1 MNRQVKTHKIKET
14 STKDHTI
21 KFNKKMLLLAN
32 EKVKSLGKMNVR
44 LQNITK
50 QFPGGVI
57 ANQDVTCEAKTGEI
71 HAILGENG
79 AGKTTLMKILAGFY
93 TPNTGQI
100 KIDGQEMVFH
110 SPKDAKLAG
119 IGMVHQHFSLVPAL
133 TVGENLALG
142 SPNTSWVLKPKQWKQ
157 HLMDSAEHLGFD
169 IRPDV
174 NVSQLSMG
182 ERQRVEIF
190 RLLLEGASVLVLD
203 EPTSILAPKEA
214 ERLFVHLREFAE
226 SGHTVFLVTHKIDH
240 VKAIADKV
248 TVLRRGQVVATRE
261 TNELNETDL
270 AELMVG
276 RPFEIGAPDRLKKN
290 DVSKNECALEV
301 QNLTVPPI
309 SCPAGLT
316 DASFKIQDG
325 EILGVAGISSNGQDE
340 LVAALTGITQFEG
353 EIHQPQTQDHRIGY
367 IPGDRRGVGVA
378 LPLTVE
384 ENLNLRDFRQDGFSF
399 GPLMNKPRL
408 ESEARRKIER
418 FGIQPADPN
427 VKTSTLSGG
436 NIQKILLARELAN
449 QPDLIIAVNP
459 TAGLDIATVDFV
471 HREITQQADAGAAV
485 LLVSEDLDELL
496 VLCDRITVLFEGHI
510 VGTFDATLEVRN
522 SIGFAMSGI
531 DTFHKQEVQRE
542 QSKPVMEFSECNRV
556 IG

>member
-1 MNRQVKTHKIKET
+1 MNP
-14 STKDHTI
+14 
-21 KFNKKMLLLAN
+21 
-32 EKVKSLGKMNVR
+32 VKSQTIIRETPRESQTMEFKGMELPDVKKTVISMSEMSVR
-44 LQNITK
+44 LLNITK

-57 ANQDVTCEAKTGEI
+57 ANQGITCEAKAGEI

-79 AGKTTLMKILAGFY
+79 AGKTTLMKILAGFH
-93 TPNTGQI
+93 TPNTGRI
-100 KIDGQEMVFH
+100 EIDGQEMIFH

-142 SPNTSWVLKPKQWKQ
+142 SSNTPWVLKSKQWNQ

-190 RLLLEGASVLVLD
+190 RLLLEGAKVLVLD

-214 ERLFVHLREFAE
+214 ERLFGHLQEFAE

-240 VKAIADKV
+240 VKAIADRV
-248 TVLRRGQVVATRE
+248 TVLRRGEVVATRE
-261 TNELNETDL
+261 TKELNETDL

-276 RPFEIGAPDRLKKN
+276 RPFEIGAPDRPKKN

-301 QNLTVPPI
+301 RNLTVAPI
-309 SCPAGLT
+309 ACPAGLT
-316 DASFKIQDG
+316 NASFKVRAG

-340 LVAALTGITQFEG
+340 LVAALTGTTQFDG
-353 EIHQPQTQDHRIGY
+353 DIHHPQTQDHRIGF
-367 IPGDRRGVGVA
+367 IPGDRQGVGVA
-378 LPLTVE
+378 LSLTVE
-384 ENLNLRDFRQDGFSF
+384 ENLNLRDFRRDGFSF
-399 GPLMNKPRL
+399 GPLINKAQL
-408 ESEARRKIER
+408 ESEARKKIER

-449 QPDLIIAVNP
+449 HPHLIIAVNP

-496 VLCDRITVLFEGHI
+496 VLCDRILVLFNGNI
-510 VGTFDATLEVRN
+510 AGTFDAAQEVRN
-522 SIGFAMSGI
+522 SIGLAMSGI
-531 DTFHKQEVQRE
+531 GTSHKQEVPQGH
-542 QSKPVMEFSECNRV
+542 SKLVMEFQNATE
-556 IG
+556 

>member
-1 MNRQVKTHKIKET
+1 MNR
-14 STKDHTI
+14 
-21 KFNKKMLLLAN
+21 
-32 EKVKSLGKMNVR
+32 VKSQTVIRETPREFHVMESKGKELPHVKKTVVSISEMSVR
-44 LQNITK
+44 LLNITK
-50 QFPGGVI
+50 QFSGGVI
-57 ANQDVTCEAKTGEI
+57 ANQGITCEAKAGEI

-93 TPNTGQI
+93 TPNTGRI
-100 KIDGQEMVFH
+100 EIDGQEMVFH

-142 SPNTSWVLKPKQWKQ
+142 SSNTPWVLKSKQWNQ

-169 IRPDV
+169 IRPDM

-190 RLLLEGASVLVLD
+190 RLLLEGAKVLVLD

-214 ERLFVHLREFAE
+214 ERLFGHLQEFAE
-226 SGHTVFLVTHKIDH
+226 SGHTIFLVTHKIDH
-240 VKAIADKV
+240 VKAIADRV

-261 TNELNETDL
+261 TNELSETDL
-270 AELMVG
+270 AEFMVG
-276 RPFEIGAPDRLKKN
+276 RPFEIGTPDRPKKN
-290 DVSKNECALEV
+290 EVSKNECALEV
-301 QNLTVPPI
+301 RNLTVDPI

-316 DASFKIQDG
+316 DASFKIRVG

-340 LVAALTGITQFEG
+340 LVAALTGTTQFDG
-353 EIHQPQTQDHRIGY
+353 DIHLPQTQGHRIGY
-367 IPGDRRGVGVA
+367 IPGDRQGVGVA
-378 LPLTVE
+378 LSLTVE
-384 ENLNLRDFRQDGFSF
+384 ENLNLRDFRRDDFSF
-399 GPLMNKPRL
+399 GPLMNKLQL
-408 ESEARRKIER
+408 ESEARKKIGR
-418 FGIQPADPN
+418 FGIQPTDPN

-449 QPDLIIAVNP
+449 HPDLIIAVNP

-471 HREITQQADAGAAV
+471 HREITQQADAGASV

-496 VLCDRITVLFEGHI
+496 ALCDRIAVLFEGHI
-510 VGTFDATLEVRN
+510 VGTFDAALDVRN
-522 SIGFAMSGI
+522 SIGLAMSGI
-531 DTFHKQEVQRE
+531 DEFHKRE
-542 QSKPVMEFSECNRV
+542 APQGQSKLVMEFQNATE
-556 IG
+556 

>member
-1 MNRQVKTHKIKET
+1 MNREVKTHKKINET

-21 KFNKKMLLLAN
+21 KFNEKMLPLAN
-32 EKVKSLGKMNVR
+32 EKVKSLGKVNVR

-100 KIDGQEMVFH
+100 EIDGQEMVFH

-142 SPNTSWVLKPKQWKQ
+142 SPDTPFFLKPKQWNQ
-157 HLMDSAEHLGFD
+157 HLVESAEAFGFD
-169 IRPDV
+169 IRPNV
-174 NVSQLSMG
+174 PVSQLSMG

-190 RLLLEGASVLVLD
+190 RMLMEGAQILILD

-214 ERLFVHLREFAE
+214 ERLFAHLHEFAQ
-226 SGHTVFLVTHKIDH
+226 SGHTIFLVTHKIDH
-240 VKAIADKV
+240 VKATADRV
-248 TVLRRGQVVATRE
+248 TVLRRGQVVATQE
-261 TNELNETDL
+261 AAGLSEADL

-276 RPFEIGAPDRLKKN
+276 RSFEMNAPDRLKGS
-290 DVSKNECALEV
+290 DLSENELVLNV
-301 QNLTVPPI
+301 QDLTVPPI
-309 SCPAGLT
+309 SCPFGLT
-316 DASFKIQDG
+316 NVSFKLRQG

-340 LVAALTGITQFEG
+340 LVAALTGTTQFEG
-353 EIHQPQTQDHRIGY
+353 KIHQPQTQDHRIGY

-378 LPLTVE
+378 LPLTME

-485 LLVSEDLDELL
+485 LLVSEDLDELI
-496 VLCDRITVLFEGHI
+496 VLCDRIAVLFEGHI
-510 VGTFDATLEVRN
+510 VGSFDAALEVRN
-522 SIGFAMSGI
+522 SIGLAMSGI

-542 QSKPVMEFSECNRV
+542 QSNPVMEFSECN
-556 IG
+556 

>member
-1 MNRQVKTHKIKET
+1 MNR
-14 STKDHTI
+14 
-21 KFNKKMLLLAN
+21 
-32 EKVKSLGKMNVR
+32 VKSQTVIRETPREFHVMESNGKELPHVKKTVISISEMSVR
-44 LQNITK
+44 LLNITK

-57 ANQDVTCEAKTGEI
+57 ANQGITCEAKAGEI

-93 TPNTGQI
+93 TPNTGRI
-100 KIDGQEMVFH
+100 EIDGQEMVFH

-142 SPNTSWVLKPKQWKQ
+142 SSNTPWVLKSKQWNQ

-190 RLLLEGASVLVLD
+190 RLLLEGAKVLVLD

-214 ERLFVHLREFAE
+214 ERLFGHLREFAE

-261 TNELNETDL
+261 TNKLNETDL

-276 RPFEIGAPDRLKKN
+276 RPFEISAPDRPKKN

-301 QNLTVPPI
+301 RNLTVNSI

-316 DASFKIQDG
+316 DASFKIRVG

-340 LVAALTGITQFEG
+340 LVAALTGTTQFDG
-353 EIHQPQTQDHRIGY
+353 DIHLPQTQDHRIGY
-367 IPGDRRGVGVA
+367 IPGDRQGVGVA
-378 LPLTVE
+378 LSLTVE
-384 ENLNLRDFRQDGFSF
+384 ENLNLRDFRRDDFSF
-399 GPLMNKPRL
+399 GPLMNKLQL
-408 ESEARRKIER
+408 ESEARKKIER
-418 FGIQPADPN
+418 FGIQPTDPN

-449 QPDLIIAVNP
+449 HPDLIIAVNP

-496 VLCDRITVLFEGHI
+496 ALCDRIAVLFEGHI
-510 VGTFDATLEVRN
+510 VGTFDAALDVRN
-522 SIGFAMSGI
+522 SIGLAMSGI
-531 DTFHKQEVQRE
+531 GEFHTRE
-542 QSKPVMEFSECNRV
+542 ALQ
-556 IG
+556 G

>member
-1 MNRQVKTHKIKET
+1 MNRVKPQIIIKET
-14 STKDHTI
+14 PRESHAMEFSGKELPDV
-21 KFNKKMLLLAN
+21 KKTVISISEM
-32 EKVKSLGKMNVR
+32 SVR
-44 LQNITK
+44 LLNVTK

-57 ANQDVTCEAKTGEI
+57 ANQGITCEAKAGEI

-93 TPNTGQI
+93 TPDTGRI
-100 KIDGQEMVFH
+100 EIDGQEMIFH

-133 TVGENLALG
+133 TVGDNLALG
-142 SPNTSWVLKPKQWKQ
+142 SSDTPWFLKPKQWNQ
-157 HLMDSAEHLGFD
+157 HLMESAEGLGFD

-190 RLLLEGASVLVLD
+190 RLLLEGARILVLD

-214 ERLFVHLREFAE
+214 ERLFVHLREFTE

-240 VKAIADKV
+240 VKAIADRV
-248 TVLRRGQVVATRE
+248 TVLRRGQVVATQE
-261 TNELNETDL
+261 AAELSEADL

-276 RPFEIGAPDRLKKN
+276 RPFEIGVPNRPKKN
-290 DVSKNECALEV
+290 DMSKSKLALEV
-301 QNLTVPPI
+301 RNLAVDPI

-316 DASFKIQDG
+316 DASFKVRSG

-340 LVAALTGITQFEG
+340 LVAALTGTTQFDG
-353 EIHQPQTQDHRIGY
+353 EIRLPQTQDHRIGF

-378 LPLTVE
+378 MPLTVE
-384 ENLNLRDFRQDGFSF
+384 ENLNLRNFQQEGFSF
-399 GPLMNKPRL
+399 GPLMNKSQL
-408 ESEARRKIER
+408 ESEARKKIER
-418 FGIQPADPN
+418 FGIQPTDPN

-449 QPDLIIAVNP
+449 HPDLIIAVNP

-471 HREITQQADAGAAV
+471 HREITQQADVGAAV

-496 VLCDRITVLFEGHI
+496 VLCDRIAVLFEGHI
-510 VGTFDATLEVRN
+510 VGTFDAAPDVRN
-522 SIGFAMSGI
+522 SIGLAMSGI
-531 DTFHKQEVQRE
+531 GKFPKQEALQE
-542 QSKPVMEFSECNRV
+542 QSKPIMEFSECNRV
-556 IG
+556 VG

>member
-1 MNRQVKTHKIKET
+1 MNRVEPQMIKNMPTELHAMESNGKKLLRVKE
-14 STKDHTI
+14 SAMS
-21 KFNKKMLLLAN
+21 FG
-32 EKVKSLGKMNVR
+32 EVSVR

-50 QFPGGVI
+50 RFPGGVI
-57 ANQDVTCEAKTGEI
+57 ANQGITCEARRGEI

-79 AGKTTLMKILAGFY
+79 AGKTTLMKILAGFH
-93 TPNTGQI
+93 TPNSGQI
-100 KIDGQEMVFH
+100 EIDGQEVVFH

-142 SPNTSWVLKPKQWKQ
+142 SPDTPFFLKPKRWNQ
-157 HLMDSAEHLGFD
+157 HLMDSARGLGFD
-169 IRPDV
+169 IRPDA

-190 RLLLEGASVLVLD
+190 RLLLEGARVLVLD

-214 ERLFVHLREFAE
+214 ERLFTHLREFAE

-248 TVLRRGQVVATRE
+248 TVLRRGQVVTTQEAT
-261 TNELNETDL
+261 ELSEADL

-276 RPFEIGAPDRLKKN
+276 HPFELSAPERPNKN
-290 DVSKNECALEV
+290 DVSENEIALEV
-301 QNLTVPPI
+301 QELTVAPI
-309 SCPAGLT
+309 SCPAGMT
-316 DASFKIQDG
+316 DVSFNLRAG

-340 LVAALTGITQFEG
+340 LVAALTGTAKFDG
-353 EIHQPQTQDHRIGY
+353 AIHLPQTQDHRMGF
-367 IPGDRRGVGVA
+367 IPADRRGVGVA

-384 ENLNLRDFRQDGFSF
+384 ENLNLRDFRRDGFSF
-399 GPLMNKPRL
+399 GPLLNKPRL
-408 ESEARRKIER
+408 KSEARKKIER
-418 FGIQPADPN
+418 FGIQPTDPN
-427 VKTSTLSGG
+427 IKTSVLSGG

-449 QPDLIIAVNP
+449 QPDLILAVNP

-471 HREITQQADAGAAV
+471 HREITRQADEGASV

-496 VLCDRITVLFEGHI
+496 GLCDRILVLFAGHI
-510 VGTFDATLEVRN
+510 VGTFDADLEARN
-522 SIGFAMSGI
+522 RIGLAMSGLGAFPKQ
-531 DTFHKQEVQRE
+531 DTLQED
-542 QSKPVMEFSECNRV
+542 MEFSECNQV
-556 IG
+556 VT

>member
-1 MNRQVKTHKIKET
+1 MDRIKPQI
-14 STKDHTI
+14 TKEILPELDTMELND
-21 KFNKKMLLLAN
+21 KELLLAK
-32 EKVKSLGKMNVR
+32 ETAMSFDEVSVR

-57 ANQDVTCEAKTGEI
+57 ANQDVTCEAKKGEI

-100 KIDGQEMVFH
+100 EIDGQEMVFH

-119 IGMVHQHFSLVPAL
+119 VGMVHQHFSLVPAL

-142 SPNTSWVLKPKQWKQ
+142 SPDVPWFLKPKQWSQ
-157 HLMDSAEHLGFD
+157 HLMASAESLDFD

-190 RLLLEGASVLVLD
+190 RLLLEGARVLVLD

-214 ERLFVHLREFAE
+214 ERLFGHLQEFAE

-240 VKAIADKV
+240 VKAIADRV
-248 TVLRRGQVVATRE
+248 TVLRRGEVVATRE
-261 TNELNETDL
+261 TKELNETDL

-276 RPFEIGAPDRLKKN
+276 RPFEIGAPDRPKKN

-301 QNLTVPPI
+301 RNLTVAPI
-309 SCPAGLT
+309 ACPAGLT
-316 DASFKIQDG
+316 DASFKVRAG

-340 LVAALTGITQFEG
+340 LVAALTGTTQFDG
-353 EIHQPQTQDHRIGY
+353 DIHLPQTQDHQIGY
-367 IPGDRRGVGVA
+367 IPGDRQGVGVA

-384 ENLNLRDFRQDGFSF
+384 ENLNLRNFRQDDFSF
-399 GPLMNKPRL
+399 GPLINKAQL
-408 ESEARRKIER
+408 ESEARKKIER
-418 FGIQPADPN
+418 FSIQPADPN

-449 QPDLIIAVNP
+449 HPHLIIAVNP

-496 VLCDRITVLFEGHI
+496 VLCDRIAVLFEGHI
-510 VGTFDATLEVRN
+510 METFDAALNVRN
-522 SIGFAMSGI
+522 SIGLAMSGI
-531 DTFHKQEVQRE
+531 GTFSKQETLPG
-542 QSKPVMEFSECNRV
+542 QSKPIMEFSECNRV